1 MAGKATKCPKCQ
13 ARIEVP
19 KTAEEAGNW
28 FLKTEDGGDYG
39 PVPKAELDGWFRDGR
54 VTADCQLLR
63 QGADQWQWASDVYP
77 SLDAE
82 SAPAPAPIPKPPAPK
97 PPTVAKPP
105 AKPRPGT
112 LTPLPALQP
121 APAGLQPLAP
131 APDIFS
137 DLASQSAMLP
147 SAPVYPGY
155 APPNPYG
162 AVPPSSPMAAAYGV
176 YGGGASPA
184 YSGSYGGGSYG
195 GGSYGGSGLGIPGI
209 AIAVAILD
217 FIQALWC
224 FGNGIMA
231 LVQCLPYL
239 MNPNQPAPKE
249 IAGNREMLAKW
260 SPEMATMVGGIGIVF
275 AIFIFLFALL
285 FLWAGVSIFLRKQS
299 AITVNNVLGGLAV
312 LWVLLGLLAFSQT
325 TSPLVIVST
334 AFNLVYLIAVFASMN
349 GKDVEKAM
357 KN

>member
-1 MAGKATKCPKCQ
+1 MAGKATKCPKCE

-19 KTAEEAGNW
+19 KTVEEAGNW
-28 FLKTEDGGDYG
+28 FLKTEDGTDYG
-39 PVPKAELDGWFRDGR
+39 PVPKAELDEWFRDGR

-63 QGADQWQWASDVYP
+63 QGADQWQWGSDVYP

-82 SAPAPAPIPKPPAPK
+82 PTPAPTPAPTPK

-105 AKPRPGT
+105 VTPRPGT
-112 LTPLPALQP
+112 LTPLSSPQP

-137 DLASQSAMLP
+137 EVAAQGAVLTP
-147 SAPVYPGY
+147 APVYPGY
-155 APPNPYG
+155 APASPFG
-162 AVPPSSPMAAAYGV
+162 AAPSASPMAAAYGV
-176 YGGGASPA
+176 YGGGASSA
-184 YSGSYGGGSYG
+184 YSSYGGGSYG

-209 AIAVAILD
+209 AIAVAILN

-224 FGNGIMA
+224 CGNGIMA
-231 LVQCLPYL
+231 LVQCLPFL
-239 MNPNQPAPKE
+239 MNPNQPPPKE

-260 SPEMATMVGGIGIVF
+260 SPEMSTMVGGIGIVF

-312 LWVLLGLLAFSQT
+312 LWVLFEVLAFTQT
-325 TSPLVIVST
+325 TSPVAIVSS

-349 GKDVEKAM
+349 GKDVQKAM
-357 KN
+357 NN